1 MDKRDRIASLLASGV
16 KPSVVSSL
24 VGCTDAY
31 ISQLKSDP
39 EFKLYVEELS
49 EAKAEEVMVSPDA
62 ARESERA
69 LHGDRIAGLEAK
81 LLDSFLD
88 DLPYMNFQDKTRL
101 LAEVG
106 KRRDAQ
112 DNREKGRL
120 DREALL
126 NAQRLNGGLV
136 NNGTI
141 QVVQLVIPQIAVPEL
156 QLSSNNEIVSIGD
169 RSTAPM
175 PTARLKDY
183 LSGVKSHADQTS
195 IPAPEG
201 NLTDF

>member
-31 ISQLKSDP
+31 ISQLRKDE
-39 EFKLYVEELS
+39 EFKLYVEELCEQKS
-49 EAKAEEVMVSPDA
+49 EEVLASPEA
-62 ARESERA
+62 ARESERS
-69 LHGDRIAGLEAK
+69 LHKDRIAGLEAK

-101 LAEVG
+101 LSEVG
-106 KRRDAQ
+106 KRRDAE

-120 DREALL
+120 DREAML
-126 NAQRLNGGLV
+126 NAQRLDGGLV

-141 QVVQLVIPQIAVPEL
+141 QVVQLMIPRIAVPEL
-156 QLSSNNEIVSIGD
+156 QLSSNNEIVSIGE

-183 LSGVKSHADQTS
+183 LSGVKSHADQAS
-195 IPAPEG
+195 IPASERD
-201 NLTDF
+201 LLDF